1 MTKVAGDTY
10 ADLTPEHIKKLC
22 DQIGSSPD
30 KLRTILNLWFVPQF
44 KPIFLEPTEYSHTGL
59 QDIHFLDNTGTEEVT
74 RPLRLIDL
82 ETGNLVDAWNIS
94 PLDSYCMLSH
104 RWKGDEITLAH
115 IKRAKEKHM
124 GAAESF
130 RNNDIELVLEQS
142 KLDIIEQSHFIQAL
156 LKNAATDKDISELLR
171 DRIKSKDARAQVS
184 RARQHRNKSKANL
197 EHRKMEEEMVHHLV
211 CRINGAE
218 DAPTRV
224 AEVSDGVIDK
234 HGNLQ
239 EYEDAYDGAE
249 RDLAEAIKNQQK
261 TDADAEV
268 FETIH
273 RLGPAVDTLV
283 SHLQLWKSAIK
294 LVKAMAEART
304 IFKNRLFPTQ
314 GARYIWSD
322 TCCIDKLNHGEL
334 SNSLSLMG
342 DWYANAEF
350 CLVHLDTDWQVD
362 DAVNDWRRF
371 QSEKDGDTA
380 LPVDS
385 TRSIQSFSAI
395 NASSPEWSK
404 RAWTLQEL
412 VMSKMTYFTNADWK
426 SLSRPIERLGYI
438 YPLIPFI
445 HLYFSDDLRKPN
457 QSTLITINEIAK
469 SEALGRLLKEDSVEV
484 IHNDDGTQADSG
496 QVEMALRIISILQ
509 GLGFRFPT
517 SMTTET
523 VMSEM
528 TRSVY
533 LAASSLCGRGVNEL
547 DRRLLEEIKG
557 NHFPAMAKTEEDGNI
572 EEDKKVLEAENV
584 QVINSLLMGLVAQ
597 TKQLIESDRKTV
609 ADFGQISQLDSWKQG
624 IARSGFSAESVMQL
638 AYHRRATVPV
648 DHVYS
653 LMGILGVRFPS
664 FGAEGYPKAL
674 ARLLDEAISAHNDV
688 SVFNWSGVEMGSPVR
703 GRAMYPASH
712 LAYRPDQDRGRIYN
726 ELISVKAQEKRK
738 EIMDIYHR
746 IISMLRDS
754 INCMKNKGRKGLP
767 LAWIRAIAAFIRE
780 KKFDDLRPHIVD
792 IGKILLYI
800 KDHCVP
806 PAQTPQPAEAA
817 LPVETCTSPT
827 SDDQSVWSSYKPS
840 LPSVHVPS
848 SLKMRKFPTFGVSG
862 ISKPLVKRHNSEPAE
877 KVAAVNEQ
885 PSPVKVDQIAP
896 EPEWKTL
903 DPEVTKY
910 LESLMSP
917 SEESK
922 KGCSLPDR
930 IQQLGF
936 VASPQESTVKKK
948 QVDKSNSSGHL
959 ICPNPIIINS
969 SGIEGIFDI
978 QRVIVTMIDRQK
990 LLRQVAKAASPNQKI
1005 SGWCTVSTGFA
1016 SVLVNFACEQHIL
1029 QKELDVEQT
1038 VEDKVLHGDR
1048 AMSLRRLMKSG
1059 GETNKKSADG
1069 QPLEKDASGNT
1080 EIADDKADF
1089 GSQPTKEEKT
1099 TARLIEFVQEPH
1111 LQLVAGEWV
1120 LARFSGAPGAKWF
1133 LCYLELG
1140 STHQFYGHR
1149 IATTDID
1156 FTSSTIEPGLD
1167 RAWKTYMAR
1176 KKRKMC
1182 NILNRYLD
1190 STESGAQSHESW
1202 SHTTDI
1208 VQQSYEKMIEARNQ
1222 KLERVLSFGST
1233 KSTTEPALTNENSK
1247 DSKNAPSSDDD
1258 EESPAVGLFDDILE
1272 QGKEAAMALGQY
1284 TVLAAF
1290 EKLCELHANH
1300 LDKHLAASVLKKT
1313 PKSLQAAVESV
1324 DENKGFLPT
1333 MFHSSV
1339 RVHMF

>member
-1 MTKVAGDTY
+1 MDIITEKMTKVAGDTY

-22 DQIGSSPD
+22 EQIGSSPD

-44 KPIFLEPTEYSHTGL
+44 KPTFLEPTEYSHTGL

-115 IKRAKEKHM
+115 INRAKEKHM
-124 GAAESF
+124 GGAESL
-130 RNNDIELVLEQS
+130 RKNDIELVLEQS
-142 KLDIIEQSHFIQAL
+142 KLDIIDQSHFIQAL
-156 LKNAATDKDISELLR
+156 LKNTVTDKDISELLR
-171 DRIKSKDARAQVS
+171 DRIKAKDARAQVT
-184 RARQHRNKSKANL
+184 RARQHRNKSKAKL
-197 EHRKMEEEMVHHLV
+197 EHRKMEEEMVHHLI
-211 CRINGAE
+211 CRINGA
-218 DAPTRV
+218 DDVPARV
-224 AEVSDGVIDK
+224 AEVSEGVIDR

-239 EYEDAYDGAE
+239 EYADAYDGAE
-249 RDLAEAIKNQQK
+249 RDLAKAIKNQQK
-261 TDADAEV
+261 ADADAEV

-294 LVKAMAEART
+294 LVKAMAEAGT

-371 QSEKDGDTA
+371 QSEKDGDAA

-385 TRSIQSFSAI
+385 TRSIKNFSAI

-426 SLSRPIERLGYI
+426 PLSRPVESLGYV

-445 HLYFSDDLRKPN
+445 DMYIGEDLSKHVFGLEESPG
-457 QSTLITINEIAK
+457 EIVDGLVK
-469 SEALGRLLKEDSVEV
+469 SEALGHLLKEDSVEV
-484 IHNDDGTQADSG
+484 IRSDAGDHAAANQIE
-496 QVEMALRIISILQ
+496 VALRLISILQ
-509 GLGFRFPT
+509 GLGFRFST
-517 SMTTET
+517 TMTNET
-523 VMSEM
+523 VNSEM
-528 TRSVY
+528 TRSIYV
-533 LAASSLCGRGVNEL
+533 AASSLCSRGVSES
-547 DRRLLEEIKG
+547 DRRLLEELKA
-557 NHFPAMAKTEEDGNI
+557 NHLPRMATTEED
-572 EEDKKVLEAENV
+572 ENV
-584 QVINSLLMGLVAQ
+584 QVINFLLVWLVEE
-597 TKQLIESDRKTV
+597 TKKLIESDRDTI
-609 ADFGQISQLDSWKQG
+609 AEFGQIGQLDSWKQG

-638 AYHRRATVPV
+638 AYHRKATVPV

-674 ARLLDEAISAHNDV
+674 ARLLDEAIVAHNDV

-754 INCMKNKGRKGLP
+754 INCMKDKGRKGLP
-767 LAWIRAIAAFIRE
+767 LAWIRAIAVFIRE

-806 PAQTPQPAEAA
+806 PTQTPQPAEAA

-877 KVAAVNEQ
+877 KVAAVDEQ
-885 PSPVKVDQIAP
+885 ISKGDPIAP

-910 LESLMSP
+910 LESLIST
-917 SEESK
+917 SDSSK
-922 KGCSLPDR
+922 KECLLPVR
-930 IQQLGF
+930 IQQLSF
-936 VASPQESTVKKK
+936 VVSPQESTAKK
-948 QVDKSNSSGHL
+948 QVVEKSNGFGHL

-1029 QKELDVEQT
+1029 QKELNVEQT

-1048 AMSLRRLMKSG
+1048 AKSLRSLMKSG
-1059 GETNKKSADG
+1059 GETNKKSEDS
-1069 QPLEKDASGNT
+1069 QPLEKDESSNT
-1080 EIADDKADF
+1080 DNANDKADF

-1233 KSTTEPALTNENSK
+1233 KSTTEPALTNEKSQ
-1247 DSKNAPSSDDD
+1247 DSKHAPSSDDD
-1258 EESPAVGLFDDILE
+1258 KESPAVGLFDDILD